1 MIIPGASLVV
11 QWLRLGLPIEEGV
24 QIQFLVWELISHM
37 PQGQQNQNI
46 KKKQYCNK
54 LNKSFKKKKGLSF
67 LFLLSLALFTS
78 SMTLDEFLSL
88 SELQMPHGVKW
99 EGSSPLPAVL

>member
-1 MIIPGASLVV
+1 MIIPGTSLVV

-54 LNKSFKKKKGLSF
+54 LNKNLKKKDYHSSF
-67 LFLLSLALFTS
+67 CY
-78 SMTLDEFLSL
+78 
-88 SELQMPHGVKW
+88 H
-99 EGSSPLPAVL
+99 

>member
-1 MIIPGASLVV
+1 MIIPGTSLVV

-54 LNKSFKKKKGLSF
+54 LNKNLKKKGLSF

-78 SMTLDEFLSL
+78 SMTVDKFLSL